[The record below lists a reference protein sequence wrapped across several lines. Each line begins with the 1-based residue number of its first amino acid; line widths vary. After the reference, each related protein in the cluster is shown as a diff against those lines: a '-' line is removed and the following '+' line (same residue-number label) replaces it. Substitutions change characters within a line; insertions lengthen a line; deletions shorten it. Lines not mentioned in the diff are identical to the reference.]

1 MFIIYICGIKIILFL
16 LVNQLSVAEAVSSC
30 SNLKD
35 FSYSYIVK
43 SSVLIQNGQYKYS
56 PNYFENF
63 TLSIINNTINL
74 DMIMKKPLNRG
85 FKSLVDFSISLGKA
99 KHYQRVFAHVLDTCG
114 IVSALQNNIFK
125 TWFKSM
131 LNHGN
136 FMLNC
141 PVPEGHYFLRNWKLD
156 SQLVPQ
162 YLYAGDYRVSTHFF
176 FGKLKTKQE
185 EFVLDMT
192 IFAILKTD

>member
-1 MFIIYICGIKIILFL
+1 MFIIYIYGIKIILL
-16 LVNQLSVAEAVSSC
+16 LLANQLSVAEA
-30 SNLKD
+30 
-35 FSYSYIVK
+35 
-43 SSVLIQNGQYKYS
+43 YKYN

-63 TLSIINNTINL
+63 TMNIINNTLNL
-74 DMIMKKPLNRG
+74 DMMIKKPLTRG
-85 FKSLVDFSISLGKA
+85 FKSHVDFSISLGKA

-162 YLYAGDYRVSTHFF
+162 YLYAGDYRVSSHFF